1 MSDPNSD
8 QNHGSPGPV
17 IRDRRRLDPET
28 GQLRDAYGSSSPSES
43 ADQPAEPDPSAEQ
56 SEQTEQTRPVG
67 SEQAESAG
75 SGQHGSTEPEGLD
88 EPVIQPVGLDG
99 RIDDAATDISLDGIL
114 ADLDAAQASAAE
126 RLSDLQ
132 RLQAEFVN
140 YRRRV
145 DRDRD
150 VARDLAVA
158 GILEALLPVL
168 DDIHLARQHGDLDG
182 GPFAAIAEKL
192 EAVLQR
198 FGLSRYGEQGE
209 EFDPAVHE
217 ALMHTEAELPEGTKT
232 TTVVQV
238 LQPGYRTGD
247 RVLRAARVAVADP
260 N

>member
-1 MSDPNSD
+1 MSEPNFDSSD
-8 QNHGSPGPV
+8 GLDQPGPV

-28 GQLRDAYGSSSPSES
+28 GLLRDAFN
-43 ADQPAEPDPSAEQ
+43 ADPSAPGSPAGDE
-56 SEQTEQTRPVG
+56 PVDG
-67 SEQAESAG
+67 ELIDDGSAG
-75 SGQHGSTEPEGLD
+75 SASSEPISPADFVADVEETET
-88 EPVIQPVGLDG
+88 V
-99 RIDDAATDISLDGIL
+99 ALDGIL

-150 VARDLAVA
+150 VARDQAVS
-158 GILEALLPVL
+158 GVLEALLPVL
-168 DDIHLARQHGDLDG
+168 DDLHLARQHGDLDG
-182 GPFAAIAEKL
+182 GPFSAIAEKL

-198 FGLSRYGEQGE
+198 FGLSRYGQSGE

-217 ALMHTEAELPEGTKT
+217 ALMHTEADLPEGTKT

-260 N
+260 H

>member
-1 MSDPNSD
+1 MSDPTSD
-8 QNHGSPGPV
+8 HSEGAGTPGPV

-28 GQLRDAYGSSSPSES
+28 GQLRDAYEATEPS
-43 ADQPAEPDPSAEQ
+43 APAEQLNDQLGQ
-56 SEQTEQTRPVG
+56 SPQSSEFDDAVIDPVG
-67 SEQAESAG
+67 PDGPGTAE
-75 SGQHGSTEPEGLD
+75 
-88 EPVIQPVGLDG
+88 V
-99 RIDDAATDISLDGIL
+99 SLDGIL

-150 VARDLAVA
+150 VARDQAVS
-158 GILEALLPVL
+158 GVLEALLPVL
-168 DDIHLARQHGDLDG
+168 DDVHLARQHGDLDS

-217 ALMHTEAELPEGTKT
+217 ALMHTEADLPEGTKT

>member
-1 MSDPNSD
+1 MNDPTSDHSEDSSP
-8 QNHGSPGPV
+8 PGPV

-28 GQLRDAYGSSSPSES
+28 GQLRDAYGSTEPP
-43 ADQPAEPDPSAEQ
+43 APVDQ
-56 SEQTEQTRPVG
+56 
-67 SEQAESAG
+67 
-75 SGQHGSTEPEGLD
+75 SGQSGDPQSGPLD
-88 EPVIQPVGLDG
+88 EPVIHPINMDG
-99 RIDDAATDISLDGIL
+99 EIDNGTADVSLDGIL

-150 VARDLAVA
+150 VARDVAVA

-168 DDIHLARQHGDLDG
+168 DDVHLARQHGDLDG

-192 EAVLQR
+192 ESVLQR

-217 ALMHTEAELPEGTKT
+217 ALMHTEADLPEGTLT

-260 N
+260 H